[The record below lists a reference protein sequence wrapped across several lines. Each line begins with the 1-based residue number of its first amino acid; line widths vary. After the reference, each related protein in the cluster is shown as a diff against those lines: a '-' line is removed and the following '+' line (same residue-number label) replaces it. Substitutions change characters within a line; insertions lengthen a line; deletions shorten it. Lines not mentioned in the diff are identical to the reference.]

1 MIDIVKKY
9 FGKKPRDIKDKNS
22 GDTQHN
28 IQVASCAL
36 LLEMSHIDGEFD
48 SSEQG
53 RILSIIE
60 KNFHLTDED
69 AEALLKAAKEELDGS
84 VDLWRFTK
92 LINEN
97 YSAEEKLGVI
107 ETVWKIA
114 YADGKL
120 DKHED
125 YLAHKLAQLLHVD
138 HNRLMVA
145 KAKAKGK
152 L

>member
-1 MIDIVKKY
+1 MIDIVKRY
-9 FGKKPRDIKDKNS
+9 FGKGTDITKDRNS
-22 GDTQHN
+22 QDRQHN

-48 SSEQG
+48 AVEQG
-53 RILSIIE
+53 RILSIV
-60 KNFHLTDED
+60 KRDFHLTDED
-69 AEALLKAAKEELDGS
+69 AEALLKTAQEELDES
-84 VDLWRFTK
+84 IDLWRFTK

-97 YSAEEKLGVI
+97 YSAEEKLGII

-125 YLAHKLAQLLHVD
+125 YLVHKLAQLLHVD
-138 HNRLMVA
+138 HNRLMAA
-145 KAKAKGK
+145 KAKAQGE
-152 L
+152 

>member
-9 FGKKPRDIKDKNS
+9 FGKRTNVTKDSNNQ
-22 GDTQHN
+22 DTQHN

-48 SSEQG
+48 TAEQG
-53 RILSIIE
+53 RILSIV
-60 KNFHLTDED
+60 KRDFHLTNED
-69 AEALLKAAKEELDGS
+69 AEALLRTAQEELEKS
-84 VDLWRFTK
+84 IDLWRFTK

-97 YSAEEKLGVI
+97 YSAEEKLGII

-125 YLAHKLAQLLHVD
+125 YLVHKLAQLLYID
-138 HNRLMVA
+138 HNRLIEA
-145 KAKAKGK
+145 KLKAKGE
-152 L
+152 

>member
-1 MIDIVKKY
+1 MIDIVKRY
-9 FGKKPRDIKDKNS
+9 FGKGTDITKDRNS
-22 GDTQHN
+22 QDRQHN

-48 SSEQG
+48 AVEQG
-53 RILSIIE
+53 RILSIV
-60 KNFHLTDED
+60 KRDFHLTDED
-69 AEALLKAAKEELDGS
+69 AEALLKTAQEELDES
-84 VDLWRFTK
+84 IDLWRFTK

-97 YSAEEKLGVI
+97 YSAEEKQGII

-125 YLAHKLAQLLHVD
+125 YLVHKLAQLLHVD
-138 HNRLMVA
+138 HNRLMAA
-145 KAKAKGK
+145 KAKAQGE
-152 L
+152 

>member
-1 MIDIVKKY
+1 MIDIVKRY
-9 FGKKPRDIKDKNS
+9 FGKGANITKDSNS
-22 GDTQHN
+22 QDRQHN

-48 SSEQG
+48 TVEQG
-53 RILSIIE
+53 RILSIV
-60 KNFHLTDED
+60 KRDFHLTDED
-69 AEALLKAAKEELDGS
+69 AEALLKTAQEELDES
-84 VDLWRFTK
+84 IDLWRFTK

-97 YSAEEKLGVI
+97 YSAEEKLGII

-125 YLAHKLAQLLHVD
+125 YLVHKLAQLLHVD
-138 HNRLMVA
+138 HNRLMAA
-145 KAKAKGK
+145 KAKAQGE
-152 L
+152 